1 MAAWTQYLQSRPG
14 CLHSIPLPSRQL
26 PSRRLLNVLDPE
38 GSSMS
43 DVRRALLWGILSI
56 SLIMLWDGWQRH
68 RGQPSMFDPTPV
80 AQAPVAAASAVPG
93 STLPVASAA
102 TAASVAPVAAAAS
115 AATPVPSQTVTL
127 ETDVLKAT
135 FDSRGGSLVRLEL
148 LKHRGSDAEG
158 LLTADNMRLMDRSAE
173 RLYMAESGLIAPG
186 ATLPNH
192 LTEMQIQPGERTL
205 VAGVDSLTLNLVSAD
220 VGGVKLQKTY
230 TLKRGSYLI
239 DVKETVVNDSATA
252 VSPQLYLQLVRDGNV
267 PKNGTFMGPSSYTG
281 PAVYSE
287 TGKFQKVDFK
297 HIEERAANAK
307 PDHEVQADN
316 GWVAMVQHYFTSA
329 WLLNQKAPRE
339 FYTRKVENNLYA
351 VGMLLP
357 LGQVAPGA
365 SREVQAQL
373 YAGPQEEKHLEALA
387 PGLELVKDYGWLT
400 LLAKPLFWLLN
411 FLHGLIQNWGWSIV
425 ALVVLLK
432 IAFYW
437 LNASAYRSMGKMKAV
452 NPKIME
458 MRERLKDNPQKM
470 QQEMMRIYREE
481 KVNPIGGCLPIFI
494 QMPFFIAL
502 YWVLL
507 SSVEMRNAP
516 WIGWITDLSAK
527 DPYFILPL
535 VMTASTLLQTWLN
548 PTPPDPV
555 QARMM
560 WIMPLVF
567 SVMFFVFP
575 AGLVLY
581 WVTNNLLSIAQQWMI
596 NRQLGIK
603 H

>member
-1 MAAWTQYLQSRPG
+1 
-14 CLHSIPLPSRQL
+14 
-26 PSRRLLNVLDPE
+26 
-38 GSSMS
+38 MS

-80 AQAPVAAASAVPG
+80 AQAPTVPASATPASALPTATTAGNSSPAVTPAAA
-93 STLPVASAA
+93 
-102 TAASVAPVAAAAS
+102 
-115 AATPVPSQTVTL
+115 PVPSQTVTL

-148 LKHRGSDAEG
+148 LKHRGSDADG
-158 LLTADNMRLMDRSAE
+158 LLTADNMRLMDRSTQ

-205 VAGVDSLTLNLVSAD
+205 AAGSDSLTLSLTSAE
-220 VGGVKLQKTY
+220 VGGVKLLKTY

-252 VSPQLYLQLVRDGNV
+252 LSPQLYLQLVRDGNV
-267 PKNGTFMGPSSYTG
+267 PKNSTFMGPSSFTG
-281 PAVYSE
+281 AAVYSE
-287 TGKFQKVDFK
+287 TGKFQKVEFT
-297 HIEERAANAK
+297 HIEERAAGAK

-329 WLLNQKAPRE
+329 WLLNQKTPRE
-339 FYTRKVENNLYA
+339 FYTRKVDNNLYA

-357 LGQVAPGA
+357 LGQVAPGT
-365 SREVQAQL
+365 SRDVQAQL
-373 YAGPQEEKHLEALA
+373 YVGPQEEKQLEVLA
-387 PGLELVKDYGWLT
+387 PGLELVKDYGFLT

-411 FLHGLIQNWGWSIV
+411 FLHGLIHNWGWSIV

-452 NPKIME
+452 NPKVME
-458 MRERLKDNPQKM
+458 MRERYKDNPQKM
-470 QQEMMRIYREE
+470 QSEMMRIYREE
-481 KVNPIGGCLPIFI
+481 KVNPLGGCLPIFI

-527 DPYFILPL
+527 DPFYILPL

-548 PTPPDPV
+548 PTPPDPM